1 MERVVVMLHL
11 KSDMVKK
18 VWRFDPSRI
27 AHYSRAIVKDEISQ
41 LFPDISRKGFR
52 LNLWY
57 EDDIAA
63 WKGTATYSHATCHF
77 NLADAFMQMHM

>member
-1 MERVVVMLHL
+1 MMLHL
-11 KSDMVKK
+11 KSDVVKK

-27 AHYSRAIVKDEISQ
+27 AHYSRAIVEDEISQ

-57 EDDIAA
+57 EDDITG
-63 WKGTATYSHATCHF
+63 KVQLCIDMQHVT
-77 NLADAFMQMHM
+77 LA